1 VEEPRSARLPHPKEP
16 TVPQLSDTQLIILS
30 NAAQHPDRIA
40 LPLPER
46 LKGGATKIVV
56 GSLLAKGLIEEVDAK
71 RGEPV
76 WRETGDGHGVTLVIT
91 DAGLAAIG
99 LAPEKPLQAPQS
111 APKAPRARD
120 AAPAPKGSPVSLVD
134 ATGRKMRDGTK
145 QALMISMLRRPEG
158 ATVAEI
164 VDETGWQQHTV
175 RGAFAGALKKK
186 LGLNVV
192 SEKVDGRGRVYRI
205 A

>member
-1 VEEPRSARLPHPKEP
+1 MG
-16 TVPQLSDTQLIILS
+16 QLSDTQLIILS

-71 RGEPV
+71 RGEPM

-99 LAPEKPLQAPQS
+99 IAPEKPLQTPHGAPTER
-111 APKAPRARD
+111 RARGVP
-120 AAPAPKGSPVSLVD
+120 AAPKGAPASPVDSLELK
-134 ATGRKMRDGTK
+134 TRDGTK
-145 QALMISMLRRPEG
+145 QALMISMLSRPEG
-158 ATVAEI
+158 ATIAEI
-164 VDETGWQQHTV
+164 VFETGWQQHTV

-186 LGLNVV
+186 LGLTIV
-192 SEKVDGRGRVYRI
+192 SEKTDGRGRVYRN